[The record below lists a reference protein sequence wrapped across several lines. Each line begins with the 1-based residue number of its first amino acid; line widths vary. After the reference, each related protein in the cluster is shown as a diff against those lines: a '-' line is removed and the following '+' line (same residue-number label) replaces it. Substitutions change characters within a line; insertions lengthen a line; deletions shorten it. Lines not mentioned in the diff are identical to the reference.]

1 MVAPQK
7 WKEPVL
13 TDTCHGIGEGA
24 SSPPTILSALVMK
37 DGISAKGDK
46 LYFVN
51 QKLKIVIVLVFFKSY
66 HTLQMEEIGLLELQ
80 WLLELL

>member
-37 DGISAKGDK
+37 DGISANDNE
-46 LYFVN
+46 YI
-51 QKLKIVIVLVFFKSY
+51 LKIENCNNFGGF
-66 HTLQMEEIGLLELQ
+66 
-80 WLLELL
+80 

>member
-37 DGISAKGDK
+37 DGISAKDNRS
-46 LYFVN
+46 YFEN
-51 QKLKIVIVLVFFKSY
+51 
-66 HTLQMEEIGLLELQ
+66 
-80 WLLELL
+80 

>member
-1 MVAPQK
+1 MLASKMVAPQK

-37 DGISAKGDK
+37 DGISAKDDN
-46 LYFVN
+46 LY
-51 QKLKIVIVLVFFKSY
+51 
-66 HTLQMEEIGLLELQ
+66 LEN
-80 WLLELL
+80 

>member
-13 TDTCHGIGEGA
+13 TETCHGIGEGA

-37 DGISAKGDK
+37 DGISAKENEYI
-46 LYFVN
+46 LN
-51 QKLKIVIVLVFFKSY
+51 IVINSFGAF
-66 HTLQMEEIGLLELQ
+66 
-80 WLLELL
+80 

>member
-37 DGISAKGDK
+37 DGISA
-46 LYFVN
+46 VN
-51 QKLKIVIVLVFFKSY
+51 NEHMYVLQNCQLQNFKILTFLRSY
-66 HTLQMEEIGLLELQ
+66 HTLQMEEIGLLDLQ
-80 WLLELL
+80 W